1 MSVIDNATNH
11 FKEQENRI
19 IEVKEWNAKFLI
31 KPMTLD
37 EQRRL
42 LDKTKTN
49 QVEAM
54 VDLIVMKCL
63 NEDGTKAFK
72 LEDKKNLMTEADP
85 NVVVDLVNKIG
96 VTTTIE
102 DQKKS

>member
-19 IEVKEWNAKFLI
+19 IEAKEWNAKFLI

-72 LEDKKNLMTEADP
+72 LEDKKKLMTEADP